1 MIVVHIVQAG
11 AIPKQIALKEY
22 IQNINLQTKK
32 AFLSLLCYRVPVY
45 KIEWFYLTRDTEN
58 NN

>member
-32 AFLSLLCYRVPVY
+32 AFLGLLCYRVPVY
-45 KIEWFYLTRDTEN
+45 KIE
-58 NN
+58 